1 MCSEDATEIKTHSG
15 KVAVCFLHMKSHL
28 CRRQMTIT
36 WYCITKEKESGLRCK
51 RVMEEFRFG
60 GKSTGL
66 EVRDPEPARWCPLV
80 V

>member
-1 MCSEDATEIKTHSG
+1 
-15 KVAVCFLHMKSHL
+15 
-28 CRRQMTIT
+28 MTIT
-36 WYCITKEKESGLRCK
+36 WYCITKEKETGLRGK
-51 RVMEEFRFG
+51 RVMEEFRFS